1 MRNNERNDMRGPARM
16 ADRRTIIG
24 AGALLAGAGA
34 VPALAEAQQGAA
46 SGGGPAY
53 TPQFEPQ
60 DAWLDDPAKRHRMV
74 LDTTSADAAASALFY
89 ADNFYTANHSA
100 YGIAPQALGVAIV
113 LRHMSTPFGFNDAM
127 WKKYGALIAAQLKLE
142 GARAIAATTGNPLL
156 SAAKDKDAVTIAA
169 LAAKGARFAVC
180 GMATHGLAMGL
191 AKKTGAKAED
201 VEKELRA
208 NLAPGALM
216 VAAGVVA
223 INRAQEHGYAFMYV
237 AE

>member
-1 MRNNERNDMRGPARM
+1 MRGPARM

-60 DAWLDDPAKRHRMV
+60 DAWLDDSAKRHRMV

-156 SAAKDKDAVTIAA
+156 SAAKDDKDAVTIAA